1 MNGPIRVAILGNP
14 NTGKSTLFNALTGL
28 NVRTGNYPGVTV
40 EKRIGKAIVGD
51 QRLELI
57 DLPGAYSLSPQ
68 ARDELVAVEVVLGML
83 PGEAAPDVVLCIV
96 SAENLE
102 RHLFLVSQALDL
114 GLPVVLALNMWDSAQ
129 ARGVQIDV
137 EGLAQSLGVPVIPT
151 AAHRRRGVS
160 QVCEALIKTARQ
172 HAAPSPSPL
181 PAPFYQ
187 ATAQLEA
194 RLAQQHTPLPK
205 FFIERAILDVDG
217 PIELEYKR
225 RVGDAEYGELL
236 ATRQQLHEQQLPV
249 ERIESRERYRWI
261 REHCLKF
268 VKKPETRPKTWTDSL
283 DRWLTHRVFGFVVFL
298 VVMFVVFQA
307 IFRWSAPMMD
317 ALEAGQQFVAGQVE
331 AVIPPGALQSMLV
344 DSVVAG
350 TGTILLFLPQIALL
364 FLFIAI
370 LEDCGYLP
378 RVAFMMDRLMSSIGL
393 NGKSFIPLMSSFA
406 CAVPGVMAARVIEN
420 PRDRL
425 VTILVAPLMSCSA
438 RLPVYL
444 LLIGAFIPPTA
455 VLGGTISLRG
465 LVLFAMSSL
474 GAIIAI
480 PIAWTFRRTLLKGDQ
495 TPFILE
501 LPEYKLPSARVVL
514 NRVYDRSKAFVV
526 RAGTLILASSVLV
539 WAAGYFPGD
548 RSELIDL
555 QTQLAEVKSPDI
567 QATPV
572 AQTTATDGA
581 PTQNLGGFASADE
594 SAEAGEKSAAQ
605 EENQAEL
612 TAALNAESARLLEVS
627 FLGRAGKLIEP
638 VVKPLGWDWRIGV
651 SAIASFPARE
661 VVISTMGTI
670 YSLGAE
676 VDEEDESLI
685 GSMHKS
691 KWPDGTPVYS
701 IPVAL
706 SIMVFFALCAQCAST
721 LLVIRRETNSWRWP
735 VVCFV
740 YMTTL
745 AYVGALITYQVG
757 MLFQGSAN

>member
-1 MNGPIRVAILGNP
+1 MTGSIRVAILGNP

-51 QRLELI
+51 QRLELV

-83 PGEAAPDVVLCIV
+83 PGEPAPDVVLCIV

-129 ARGVQIDV
+129 ARGVKIDV
-137 EGLAQSLGVPVIPT
+137 DGLAASLGIPVIPT
-151 AAHRRRGVS
+151 EAHRRRGVK
-160 QVCEALIKTARQ
+160 QVCEALIQAAHQ
-172 HAAPSPSPL
+172 AAAPSPSPL
-181 PAPFYQ
+181 PAPFYDAIQ
-187 ATAQLEA
+187 
-194 RLAQQHTPLPK
+194 RLALRLEQNSTPLPR
-205 FFIERAILDVDG
+205 FFIERAILDVEG
-217 PIELEYKR
+217 PIEQEYKR
-225 RVGDAEYGELL
+225 RVGDAEYKELISV
-236 ATRQQLHEQQLPV
+236 REQLRDLQFPV

-268 VKKPETRPKTWTDSL
+268 VEKPEIRPRTWTDRL
-283 DRWLTHRVFGFVVFL
+283 DRWLTHRVFGFAVFL
-298 VVMFVVFQA
+298 LVMFVVFQA
-307 IFRWSAPMMD
+307 IFHWSAPMMD
-317 ALEAGQQFVAGQVE
+317 ALETLQQYAAGWVE
-331 AVIPPGALQSMLV
+331 ATIPPGALQSMLV

-444 LLIGAFIPPTA
+444 LLIGAFIPQTA
-455 VLGGTISLRG
+455 VLGGTVSLRG

-474 GAIIAI
+474 GAVIAI

-495 TPFILE
+495 TPFVLE

-555 QTQLAEVKSPDI
+555 QSRLAQLSQDEVVV
-567 QATPV
+567 TEV
-572 AQTTATDGA
+572 AQTATDTSQQTNDSSEGPQITTGA
-581 PTQNLGGFASADE
+581 PTPVT
-594 SAEAGEKSAAQ
+594 AEIQ
-605 EENQAEL
+605 QAEL
-612 TAALNAESARLLEVS
+612 TAEINAESARLLEVS

-638 VVKPLGWDWRIGV
+638 LVKPLGWDWRIGV

-661 VVISTMGTI
+661 VVISTLGTI

-676 VDEEDESLI
+676 VDEADEGLI

-691 KWPDGTPVYS
+691 KWPDGTPVYN

-721 LLVIRRETNSWRWP
+721 LLIIRRETNSWRWP
-735 VVCFV
+735 LVCFV

-757 MLFQGSAN
+757 RLFLAG